1 MRSGR
6 DAFVT
11 RHAKGSRFPS
21 VYFLSVK
28 NGDRSNDNEARAAPG
43 AASEMPSLDDVA
55 PSPPSAETV
64 PTERPP
70 ALKAVRKLGKKQKA
84 LLKDA
89 HRPLKSWER
98 YRALTDALDEAHDL
112 VDLGDHKARFALI
125 ISGALNVFL
134 YALGASTDIIDNVP
148 QHLRFAVA
156 LLAGL
161 YAVLSV
167 YLLIQAVESLRP
179 RRATPYVHYSADT
192 GGFEEYPIGLR
203 FYEDILSRDM
213 EAYRKAWREVRVGQ
227 LNNEVA
233 VQLHALAAINRAKFA
248 ALDRLYRGLQLMT
261 VFAVVM
267 LLMGTAFIFHNKG
280 EKLKLKKHA
289 FLGVGP
295 EKEEEKADDIFAKPE
310 RVADLGVKEP
320 SGVVF
325 HPRLGH
331 LFVVGD
337 EGTLAELDAAG
348 KRIDAREV
356 KGDLEDVTVYT
367 PSGELMLVAEKQAE
381 LILYDPVARQEKKR
395 WKLDTEA
402 VLGEEP
408 GEKNEGFEGL
418 AFRPERGRKGGGL
431 FYLAHQRTPAM
442 VVALVFDPASPPGRL
457 GAEAVVARWPLTP
470 HEDLTAVSYVP
481 SIDRVLVLCDKSDRI
496 LILAADGT
504 IESEVTV
511 PGEQQE
517 GLAIDEKGDVWLADD
532 KDKSLLRLP
541 GGLAALEAHVKGGSP
556 PAKRSDA

>member
-1 MRSGR
+1 
-6 DAFVT
+6 
-11 RHAKGSRFPS
+11 
-21 VYFLSVK
+21 VK
-28 NGDRSNDNEARAAPG
+28 NDDRSNPDETRTAPG
-43 AASEMPSLDDVA
+43 AASEMPSLDDIPA
-55 PSPPSAETV
+55 APPSGETA
-64 PTERPP
+64 PPEKAP
-70 ALKAVRKLGKKQKA
+70 ALKTVRKLGKKQKK

-89 HRPLKSWER
+89 HRPLRSWER

-192 GGFEEYPIGLR
+192 GGFEEYPLGLR

-227 LNNEVA
+227 LNNEVV
-233 VQLHALAAINRAKFA
+233 VQLHALAAINHAKFA

-280 EKLKLKKHA
+280 EKLRLKKHA
-289 FLGVGP
+289 FLSVGP
-295 EKEEEKADDIFAKPE
+295 EKEEEQADDIFAQPE

-320 SGVVF
+320 SGVAFV
-325 HPRLGH
+325 PRLGH

-337 EGTLAELDAAG
+337 EGTVAELDAAG
-348 KRIDAREV
+348 KRIDVREV

-367 PSGELMLVAEKQAE
+367 PTGDLVLVAEKQAE

-395 WKLDTEA
+395 WKIDTAA
-402 VLGEEP
+402 VLDEEP
-408 GEKNEGFEGL
+408 GDKNEGFEGL

-457 GAEAVVARWPLTP
+457 GAEAVVARWPLAP
-470 HEDLTAVSYVP
+470 HEDLTAVNYVP

-504 IESEVTV
+504 VESEVKV

-517 GLAIDEKGDVWLADD
+517 GLAIDGKGDVWLAED
-532 KDKSLLRLP
+532 KAKALLRLP
-541 GGLAALEAHVKGGSP
+541 GGLAALEAHVKGGAP

>member
-1 MRSGR
+1 M
-6 DAFVT
+6 
-11 RHAKGSRFPS
+11 
-21 VYFLSVK
+21 LLVK
-28 NGDRSNDNEARAAPG
+28 NGERSNDNETPTQPG
-43 AASEMPSLDDVA
+43 PATEMPSLDDVSA
-55 PSPPSAETV
+55 SASTPAGETGPPDKTA
-64 PTERPP
+64 P
-70 ALKAVRKLGKKQKA
+70 ALKTVRKLGKKQKK

-89 HRPLKSWER
+89 HRPLESWER

-148 QHLRFAVA
+148 EHLRFAVSIV
-156 LLAGL
+156 AGL
-161 YAVLSV
+161 YAVLAI
-167 YLLIQAVESLRP
+167 YNLIQAIESLRP

-192 GGFEEYPIGLR
+192 GGFEEYPVGLR

-213 EAYRKAWREVRVGQ
+213 ESYRRAWREVRVGQ

-248 ALDRLYRGLQLMT
+248 ALDKLYRGLQLMT
-261 VFAVVM
+261 VFAVMM

-280 EKLKLKKHA
+280 EKLRLKKHA

-295 EKEEEKADDIFAKPE
+295 EKEEGKADEIFATPE
-310 RVADLGVKEP
+310 KVADLGLREP
-320 SGVVF
+320 SGAVF
-325 HPRLGH
+325 APRLGH

-337 EGTLAELDAAG
+337 EGTVAELDGDG
-348 KRIDAREV
+348 KRIDIRAV
-356 KGDLEDVTVYT
+356 KGDLEDLTVYT
-367 PSGELMLVAEKQAE
+367 PTGDLVLLAEKQAE

-395 WKLDTEA
+395 WKLDTTA

-408 GEKNEGFEGL
+408 GDKNEGFEGI
-418 AFRPERGRKGGGL
+418 AFKPERGRKGGGL

-442 VVALVFDPASPPGRL
+442 VVALVYDPASPAGRL
-457 GAEAVVARWPLTP
+457 GAEAVVSRWPLAP
-470 HEDLTAVSYVP
+470 HEDLTAVTYVP
-481 SIDRVLVLCDKSDRI
+481 SIDRVLVLSDKSDRI

-504 IESEVTV
+504 VESEVKV

-517 GLAIDEKGDVWLADD
+517 GLTIDDKGNVWLADD

-541 GGLAALEAHVKGGSP
+541 GGLAALEAHVKSGAQ
-556 PAKRSDA
+556 PAKRSEASAADRAAA